1 MPPPSTTTV
10 ATTTDDPDTT
20 TDMLTPT
27 TRNPGHTVKTTTFF
41 NLNKTF
47 TVGYKQRETVSVHP
61 GEESLPE
68 MTTGSDK
75 SREEKPLT
83 HTTDPTSNSSTG
95 KLTTSRPSNI
105 VKTTLKSASSRRDKT
120 TRMFLNMD
128 SVQSSSGLH
137 KTPAPNEADGNVEK
151 IQCDPLEAY
160 DISWPR
166 ATKGEVV
173 SRPCKTGTGTIPL
186 YHSNCHYYS

>member
-1 MPPPSTTTV
+1 M
-10 ATTTDDPDTT
+10 
-20 TDMLTPT
+20 
-27 TRNPGHTVKTTTFF
+27 
-41 NLNKTF
+41 
-47 TVGYKQRETVSVHP
+47 
-61 GEESLPE
+61 
-68 MTTGSDK
+68 
-75 SREEKPLT
+75 
-83 HTTDPTSNSSTG
+83 
-95 KLTTSRPSNI
+95 
-105 VKTTLKSASSRRDKT
+105 KTTLKSASSRRDKT

>member
-1 MPPPSTTTV
+1 M
-10 ATTTDDPDTT
+10 
-20 TDMLTPT
+20 DMLTPT
-27 TRNPGHTVKTTTFF
+27 TRNHGHTVKTTTFF
-41 NLNKTF
+41 NLNKTI
-47 TVGYKQRETVSVHP
+47 TVGYKQRETVSVQP

-120 TRMFLNMD
+120 TRMSLNTD
-128 SVQSSSGLH
+128 TVQSSSGLH
-137 KTPAPNEADGNVEK
+137 KTRAPNEADGNVEK